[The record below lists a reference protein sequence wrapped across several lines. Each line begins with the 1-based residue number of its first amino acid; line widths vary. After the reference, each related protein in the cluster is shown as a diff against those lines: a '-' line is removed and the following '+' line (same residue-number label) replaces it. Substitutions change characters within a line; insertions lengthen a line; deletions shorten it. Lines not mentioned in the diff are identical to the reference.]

1 MNNIK
6 KLIAMLFSAM
16 AVMLMSTSVFA
27 EVTGEGTR
35 FSPFIVTTYSE
46 LQQMVE
52 ENDDMTTYIRL
63 GNDIT
68 NTQNSGRESSGGESY
83 VHYNYITKDRE
94 NTIYIDLDGYTLT
107 QRANCANE
115 GSMFRIIGGKLI
127 MEDSSGGGKIVDN
140 ATFYSGGHDMFYVI
154 KTASYDTALIINSGT
169 YTSETGNRIIYHQN
183 NDSYNADVLINGGFI
198 SSDGE
203 MAIYSMR
210 PTHFKIREGTVTGRI
225 SVVNGYIKNIVNEGS
240 VVYVDKKQV
249 EIIST
254 ARSLEGNI
262 TIADPEKLRVLQQ
275 PADNSSEYVQP
286 TFTFTVKATN
296 AKNFKWY
303 VVDEDKQYTPDE
315 LEKYHFGSASEDNTD
330 TFTLYGLTP
339 LINGKKVYCE
349 LSNDNETV
357 CTRYADVKVGY
368 TVYNTDFT
376 MENLQY
382 LRAGEKTG
390 NFKDV
395 KVPDN
400 VFYKAADIAWMKHG
414 EDGFCADSDTFNAGA
429 TYRLMIYVEPA
440 YPGYNTAAT
449 LDGTIN
455 DMSAF
460 SGYDSLTD
468 HSYIFK
474 DITIPEDQTGTRIIS
489 VYLTRSVKV
498 PVIGAAPSM
507 DFNSLDTRTQ
517 RTVNQMY
524 SVSEWSWTPN
534 DSTFETDKSYTVT
547 AKLTASDNYFFSP
560 FEPLTINGDPVEII
574 SASYNDG
581 GSIVFSYTFTAK
593 GDVDLNGVV
602 NKADAA
608 YVLKYLSGTSTI
620 SDKQFEAADVYE
632 DSNVDMLDVIAILN
646 KTAV

>member
-1 MNNIK
+1 MHIYK
-6 KLIAMLFSAM
+6 KVFAILFA
-16 AVMLMSTSVFA
+16 AITVMLINVTVFA

-46 LQQMVE
+46 LQLTVE
-52 ENDDMTTYIRL
+52 KSDDTTTFIRL

-68 NTQNSGRESSGGESY
+68 NTQDSGMVSSGGEAY
-83 VHYNYITKDRE
+83 VRYNYINKDNR
-94 NTIYIDLDGYTLT
+94 NTIYIDLDGHTLT
-107 QRANCANE
+107 QSANCANE
-115 GSMFRIIGGKLI
+115 GSMFRVIGGKLI

-140 ATFYSGGHDMFYVI
+140 ATIYSGGHDMFHVI
-154 KTASYDTALIINSGT
+154 KTVSYDTALIINGGT

-183 NDSYNADVLINGGFI
+183 NESYNADVLINGGFI
-198 SSDGE
+198 RSDGE
-203 MAIYSMR
+203 TAIYSMR

-225 SVVNGYIKNIVNEGS
+225 SVVNGYIKNIINEGS

-262 TIADPEKLRVLQQ
+262 TIADPEKLRILQQ
-275 PADNSSEYVQP
+275 PADNSAEYVQP
-286 TFTFTVKATN
+286 TFTFTVEATN
-296 AKNFKWY
+296 AKTYKWY

-315 LEKYHFGSASEDNTD
+315 LEKYHLGSASADNTN
-330 TFTLYGLTP
+330 TFTLYDLTP

-400 VFYKAADIAWMKHG
+400 VYYKAADVTWVKHG
-414 EDGFCADSDTFNAGA
+414 EDGFCADSDTFSAGA
-429 TYRLMIYVEPA
+429 TYRLMIYVKPA

-449 LDGTIN
+449 LDGAIN
-455 DMSAF
+455 GMSAF

-468 HSYIFK
+468 YSYIFK
-474 DITIPEDQTGTRIIS
+474 DFTIPEDQTGTRIMS
-489 VYLTRSVKV
+489 TYLTRSVKV
-498 PVIGAAPSM
+498 PVIGAVPAAG
-507 DFNSLDTRTQ
+507 FNSLDSKTQ
-517 RTVNQMY
+517 RTVDKMY

-534 DSTFETDKSYTVT
+534 DSTFEKDKSYTVT

-581 GSIVFSYTFTAK
+581 GSIVISYTFTAK

-602 NKADAA
+602 DKADAA
-608 YVLKYLSGTSTI
+608 YLLKYLSGTCTL

-632 DSNVDMLDVIAILN
+632 DSNVDMRDAILIL
-646 KTAV
+646 K